1 MSQNEKYTKRT
12 FPQGILPLWIGYR
25 KSVQSSTR
33 DPESAFPHQQPAG
46 FLTCR
51 STPTAAFPVFPVTV
65 PRTLAIRSLLTVT
78 SSYRTYTCF
87 PFTRCPHRTP
97 FPVSERILARFP
109 FTSYRKRPASCDTAA
124 PSAYSI
130 GFYVT
135 TRLLKMQGGFCS
147 VLCLLNNSSVYT
159 RT

>member
-1 MSQNEKYTKRT
+1 MSRNEKYTKRL
-12 FPQGILPLWIGYR
+12 FPQGILPSWIGYR

-65 PRTLAIRSLLTVT
+65 PCTLAIRSLLTVT

-97 FPVSERILARFP
+97 FPVSERMLARFLLHLIEKGLHHVIQ
-109 FTSYRKRPASCDTAA
+109 RH
-124 PSAYSI
+124 
-130 GFYVT
+130 
-135 TRLLKMQGGFCS
+135 RLPIQLVSMLPLVC
-147 VLCLLNNSSVYT
+147 
-159 RT
+159 